1 MDWVLWEGDVAR
13 LAKALWYGYG
23 LASKRILGESRARP
37 KVLPKDASSWSL
49 SASQTA
55 ARTFGMTMPS

>member
-1 MDWVLWEGDVAR
+1 MDWVVWEGDAVRPAR
-13 LAKALWYGYG
+13 ALWYGFV

-49 SASQTA
+49 YKII
-55 ARTFGMTMPS
+55 